1 MEEKPPHHI
10 TPSSCQSIL
19 VPSPPAVYAS
29 ILRMMRHYPRFCGTR
44 YILQSDLSELIGY
57 HLLGLEGYLDPFD
70 DEKWVSLEMDRRL
83 ADAVLWVRTW
93 GADGLWRED
102 EEWIGEALA
111 AVVGRTAKIE
121 DLPCKT

>member
-1 MEEKPPHHI
+1 
-10 TPSSCQSIL
+10 
-19 VPSPPAVYAS
+19 
-29 ILRMMRHYPRFCGTR
+29 MRHYPRFCGTR

-57 HLLGLEGYLDPFD
+57 HLLGLEGYVDPFD